1 MSSSEQVVR
10 EAAAIASVIDSK
22 IGDQE
27 AAILP
32 QDLRALADAD
42 GPPRAARIGLALWGD
57 ALHAATLT
65 LDSDREASAA
75 EFDWIHPLARQL
87 GRFLAQLRP
96 TYHAFRDLPRDE
108 VGSFLSTYRNDPLPF
123 GRACQATHWRGLDLC
138 RQFAAVTGDAD
149 PLDRYEKLILT
160 VIDEMYAAGEVS
172 EEARTQQESM
182 RELIALRR
190 RIEERDDTLVQ
201 GEDARAEVFYRSL
214 GPRVFTS
221 VAYAHQVWERDP
233 FDVRAIHSGARDSF
247 ERLVD
252 AASAG
257 GQLTGH
263 MLLIRGSAGSGKTHL
278 VRAFRNY
285 VHRKRLGMA
294 GYLQMTSGSGDY
306 GRYVLNNLVD
316 SLQRPFDRPVVESS
330 GLMVLSDAL
339 AQLPNGLTAE
349 QRETLI
355 SGTDDDVVSELVDHL
370 LGHPKLEGFDPDL
383 LRVVLQ
389 LQRRDPMITARA
401 IKYLRCHD
409 LNDWD
414 RRKLGGIAPRTAD
427 GDALRTVIELG
438 QLVAAAMGGSLVLL
452 VDQLEDIFHME
463 EIKERFPRAI
473 DVLRNIVDAVPQ
485 AIVVISCL
493 DDMYVEVR
501 QFLTRSALDRL
512 EREPAPVTLT
522 ARRSAEEIEEII
534 ARRLQVL
541 YESQEVRFRPE
552 SPLYPFR
559 RGDLARITNLR
570 TRDILNWCHA
580 FRDRCIAAGR
590 IIDPDDVEVELVP
603 GPKAPTVNWAQQYN
617 DFRSGFLGSIPDEDA
632 ALIGLLC
639 RAATQVVHEAPE
651 HAGLR
656 VERIAENRLTVQI
669 DDGPAYRTGI
679 CNRTPLG
686 GSLGRQIED
695 IVQEADPGPAALV
708 RTGPFPDNPR
718 TKLARRLGEI
728 VAAGGRK
735 VVVQDTDWRTIMAF
749 LAFQERHERA
759 PGFEEWTRR
768 DQPLSQLPGLR
779 TLFGLGT
786 STVAEPERSPSP
798 SATPEPMPMPTPEPA
813 VAPAPESG
821 PIQIGWWT
829 NGDQEVVVAPDEL
842 DRNLAFLGGGAPMA
856 TALAVIEQALEQ
868 GRSVVIVDRNGDLCG
883 LADPDRY
890 PALPDDP
897 NTPRAQRILR
907 DVDVS
912 LVTPGAAPGRS
923 VWLPLVPVGLG
934 DLPTQQRSMVA
945 HFLAESLGSLM
956 GYHGS
961 EAEKSRLVLLA
972 KAIEHGVA
980 LGETVDLTVLT
991 DRIGDQDPAIVNAVG
1006 ELNARQFEKLHDNLT
1021 ALSWSH
1027 GELLEAAG
1035 AQLDASRLV
1044 GPHPRPRVSIVHVGQ
1059 LRDAT
1064 RMEYWVT
1071 RLLVELACFTAA
1083 NETDDLHTLVLID
1096 EADLWLPAEASPA
1109 TKEPLMRLLRPGR
1122 RDGIGMVLW
1131 SERPGD
1137 LDYRPR
1143 ENIGTWVLGPV
1154 DEGELSKMRTLLS
1167 DTRDAE
1173 SQLLRKRTGHLH
1185 VLRGGELSE
1194 MRPVTPIVPP
1204 HRYSDEEL
1212 LVLARQ
1218 ARG

>member
-1 MSSSEQVVR
+1 MVSSERVVR
-10 EAAAIASVIDSK
+10 EAAAIASVIDAK
-22 IGDQE
+22 IGDRE
-27 AAILP
+27 DAILP
-32 QDLRALADAD
+32 HDLLQLADAE

-57 ALHAATLT
+57 ALHAATLA
-65 LDSDREASAA
+65 LDDRTPSEA
-75 EFDWIHPLARQL
+75 ELDWIHPLTRQL

-96 TYHAFRDLPRDE
+96 TYHAYRDLPRED
-108 VGSFLSTYRNDPLPF
+108 VPSFLATYRNDPLPF
-123 GRACQATHWRGLDLC
+123 GRACTATHWRGLDLC
-138 RQFAAVTGDAD
+138 KRFAASTGDAD
-149 PLDRYEKLILT
+149 PLERYEKMVLG
-160 VIDEMYAAGEVS
+160 VIDDVYAAGAVS
-172 EEARTQQESM
+172 EEERSERESV

-190 RIEERDDTLVQ
+190 RIEERDEGLGQ
-201 GEDARAEVFYRSL
+201 GEDARAEVFCSSL

-233 FDVRAIHSGARDSF
+233 FDVRAIHSQARDQF
-247 ERLVD
+247 ERLID
-252 AASAG
+252 AAAAG

-263 MLLIRGSAGSGKTHL
+263 LLLIRGSAGSGKTHL

-306 GRYVLNNLVD
+306 GRYVLNNLID
-316 SLQRPFDRPVVESS
+316 SLQRPFDRPVVEAS
-330 GLMVLSDAL
+330 GLSVLSDAL
-339 AQLPNGLTAE
+339 AQMPGGLSAE
-349 QRETLI
+349 QRETLV
-355 SGTDDDVVSELVDHL
+355 SGSDDDIVSAMVDQL
-370 LGHPKLEGFDPDL
+370 LALPRLEGFDPDL

-414 RRKLGGIAPRTAD
+414 RRKLGGIAPRTSD

-438 QLVAAAMGGSLVLL
+438 RLVAATMNGSLVLL

-473 DVLRNIVDAVPQ
+473 DVLRNVVDAVPQ

-590 IIDPDDVEVELVP
+590 IIDPDDVDVELVP

-617 DFRSGFLGSIPDEDA
+617 DHRSGFLGSIPDDES

-639 RAATQVVHEAPE
+639 RAASQCVRESPE
-651 HAGLR
+651 QEGLH
-656 VERIAENRLTVQI
+656 VERIAEDSLTVQL
-669 DDGPAYRTGI
+669 DDGPRYRVAI

-686 GSLGRQIED
+686 GALGRQIE
-695 IVQEADPGPAALV
+695 EAVEAAAPDRAALV

-768 DQPLSQLPGLR
+768 DQPLSQLPSLR

-786 STVAEPERSPSP
+786 GAAVEPERAAPTV
-798 SATPEPMPMPTPEPA
+798 ATPAPTPARTPK
-813 VAPAPESG
+813 PAPSSSLESG
-821 PIQIGWWT
+821 PLQLGWWT
-829 NGDQEVVVAPDEL
+829 TDDREALLAPEDL
-842 DRNLAFLGGGAPMA
+842 DRNLGFLGGGPPMA
-856 TALAVIEQALEQ
+856 TALAVLEQ
-868 GRSVVIVDRNGDLCG
+868 GLEQGLSVIVVDRNGDLCG
-883 LADPDRY
+883 LADRARY
-890 PALPDDP
+890 PAMPGDP
-897 NTPRAQRILR
+897 ATERAQRLLR

-912 LVTPGAAPGRS
+912 LLTPGASPGRS
-923 VWLPLVPVGLG
+923 VWLPLVPAGLEA
-934 DLPTQQRSMVA
+934 LPTQQRSMVA

-972 KAIEHGVA
+972 KAIEHTVA
-980 LGETVDLTVLT
+980 LGHTVDLALLT
-991 DRIGDQDPAIVNAVG
+991 ECIGDQDPALVNAVG

-1027 GELLEAAG
+1027 GELLESAG
-1035 AQLDASRLV
+1035 ARLEPSRLI
-1044 GPHPRPRVSIVHVGQ
+1044 GPHARPQATLIHVGQ
-1059 LRDAT
+1059 LGDAT
-1064 RMEYWVT
+1064 RTEYWVA
-1071 RLLVELACFTAA
+1071 RLLVEIAVHTAA
-1083 NETDDLHTLVLID
+1083 HETDDVHTLLLVD

-1109 TKEPLMRLLRPGR
+1109 TKEPLIRLLRSGR
-1122 RDGIGMVLW
+1122 RDGLGVALW
-1131 SERPGD
+1131 SDRPGD
-1137 LDYRPR
+1137 LDYQPR
-1143 ENIGTWVLGPV
+1143 ENVGTWVLGGI
-1154 DEGELSKMRTLLS
+1154 EEAELPRMRALLS
-1167 DTRDAE
+1167 ETRDAE
-1173 SQLLRKRTGHLH
+1173 SQLLRQRAGHLH
-1185 VLRGGELSE
+1185 VLKRGELQE
-1194 MRPVTPIVPP
+1194 MRPVSPLVPP
-1204 HRYSDEEL
+1204 HRYAADEL

-1218 ARG
+1218 SRG